1 MIRNILYTFVFIL
14 LISSVGSG
22 QTLKQYIR
30 AADEAFDK
38 GDYYSALRY
47 NLKALEFNS
56 ENLERLWFAAESARR
71 FNTYTKAE
79 AFYSTIISLDKNDKY
94 KSAKYYLAT
103 MQLYQGKYTE
113 AKASYERYLT
123 ENKDEDTELTAKAEK
138 GLASLEWISMN
149 DTLTGKG
156 TQVNK
161 LGEEI
166 NSIYT
171 DFAPIRIEDKLF
183 YSSNRFVDST
193 ENCCPKNLYGKI
205 ISIKNG
211 IPDTTIN
218 TLNVSLR
225 HTAHTA
231 ANFAKNKVFYTI
243 CENKDSN
250 KIRCDIYYR
259 DFNNLNI
266 SKAQKLPNHIN
277 LSGFTNTQPSLGRDR
292 TSGREIL
299 YWVSDRPGGIGGLD
313 IWYAYLLNDTSF
325 SEAQN
330 LKEIN
335 TKEDDITP
343 FFHSTTSELY
353 FSSNGRIGYGGF
365 DIYKVILTDKSPP
378 NVLNLGSPINSSYN
392 DMYFSLDDEG
402 KQGLLSSNRKG
413 SFYIDELQ
421 EACCNDIYDISM
433 QPPVLKLLVKIV
445 DKKTLAVLPGSKV
458 QLINKT
464 DPLSLPNQYTT
475 SGKGDVLL
483 DISRNTDYEILGENM
498 GYFPTKE
505 TVTTYGL
512 DKSQII
518 EKTIYLDRNVLTL
531 HAFTFDK
538 ETQKELVQSKITL
551 SDLTD
556 KTIDSSYNDRAND
569 FHFVIKKGHSF
580 LITAERD
587 GYITESMEFST
598 EINMEDSIRKD
609 LYLVPKP
616 LPELIPIALYFDNDQ
631 PDIKSNKKTTT
642 KSYGETYTTYYN
654 RRDQYKT
661 EWIKDLPSEV
671 QTAYASKYDAFFE
684 DSIKGNY
691 KKFTFFL
698 DQMVSQLQAGYKVE
712 LILKGYASPR
722 AETSYNK
729 LLSERRIN
737 SIENEVLRFRNG
749 IIKPFLDTK
758 HLSFTHEPFGEEKS
772 KQGISDD
779 LVNQRLSVFSIEA
792 SQERRVEIINVILKN

>member
-1 MIRNILYTFVFIL
+1 MIRNIFSTLLLIL

-30 AADEAFDK
+30 AADDAYDK

-56 ENLERLWFAAESARR
+56 ENIERLWYAAESARR

-79 AFYSTIISLDKNDKY
+79 ELYTAVLGLDKSDKY
-94 KSAKYYLAT
+94 KSAKYYVAS
-103 MQLYQGKYTE
+103 MQQFQGKYIV
-113 AKASYERYLT
+113 AKESYERYLT
-123 ENKDEDTELTAKAEK
+123 ENKDEDADLTAKAEK
-138 GLASLEWISMN
+138 ALASLEWIRMN
-149 DTLTGKG
+149 DTLTPKG
-156 TQVNK
+156 TQINK
-161 LGEEI
+161 FGEEI
-166 NSIYT
+166 NSMYT
-171 DFAPIRIEDKLF
+171 DFAPVRIEDKLF

-193 ENCCPKNLYGKI
+193 ENCCPKNLFGRV
-205 ISIKNG
+205 ISVKNG
-211 IPDTTIN
+211 IPDTN
-218 TLNVSLR
+218 FNSLNVSLK

-231 ANFAKNKVFYTI
+231 TNFEKNKIFYTI
-243 CENKDSN
+243 CENKESN
-250 KIRCDIYYR
+250 KIRCDLYYR
-259 DFNNLNI
+259 DYKNVNN
-266 SKAQKLPNHIN
+266 SRAVKLPNHIN
-277 LSGFTNTQPSLGRDR
+277 LPGFTNTQPTLGRDR
-292 TSGREIL
+292 NSGKEIL
-299 YWVSDRPGGIGGLD
+299 YWVSDRPGGMGALD
-313 IWYAYLLNDTSF
+313 IWYSQILNDTSF
-325 SEAQN
+325 SEALN

-335 TKEDDITP
+335 TAEDDITP
-343 FFHSTTSELY
+343 FFHSTTGELY
-353 FSSNGRIGYGGF
+353 FSTNGRLGYGGF
-365 DIYKVILTDKSPP
+365 DIYKVILTDQSPL

-392 DMYFSLDDEG
+392 DMYFSLDDDG
-402 KQGLLSSNRKG
+402 KKGLLSSNRKG

-421 EACCNDIYDISM
+421 EACCNDIYDLILE
-433 QPPVLKLLVKIV
+433 PPVLKLLVKIV
-445 DKKTLAVLPGSKV
+445 DKKTNAVLPGSKV

-464 DPLSLPNQYTT
+464 DPASLPNQYVT
-475 SGKGDVLL
+475 SGNGDVLL
-483 DISRNTDYEILGENM
+483 DISRNTNYEILAENA
-498 GYFPTKE
+498 GYFPNKE
-505 TVTTYGL
+505 TVSTYGL

-538 ETQKELVQSKITL
+538 ETQKELAQTKIIL

-556 KTIDSSYNDRAND
+556 NTMDSSYNDKAND

-580 LITAERD
+580 LITAEKE
-587 GYITESMEFST
+587 GYIPESMEFST
-598 EINMEDSIRKD
+598 ANSTEDSIRKD
-609 LYLVPKP
+609 LYLAPKP
-616 LPELIPIALYFDNDQ
+616 LPDLIPIALYFDNDQ
-631 PDIKSNKKTTT
+631 PDIKSKKKTTNKT
-642 KSYGETYTTYYN
+642 YGETFTTYYN

-661 EWIKDLPSEV
+661 EWIKDLPSAV
-671 QTAYASKYDAFFE
+671 QTEYASKYDAFFE

-691 KKFTFFL
+691 EKFTFFL
-698 DQMVSQLQAGYKVE
+698 DQMVSQLKAGYKIE

-749 IIKPFLDTK
+749 IIKSFLDTK

-779 LVNQRLSVFSIEA
+779 LINQRLSVFSIEA